1 MDNLANIIHGI
12 VIGNWLLNV
21 FRRLTPVSIPGR
33 YSVVAENCMLQG
45 YSTIIGR
52 CDTLDKAEAARLAVE
67 DSAAYIGDIF
77 DCMDPEDSEFLEKGD
92 FIPWN
97 ELIQAD
103 KADLQRARELCTM
116 N

>member
-1 MDNLANIIHGI
+1 MDKLAKIIYGM
-12 VIGNWLLNV
+12 VIGNWLLSV

-33 YSVVAENCMLQG
+33 YYVVAENCMLQG
-45 YSTIIGR
+45 YRTIVGR

-77 DCMDPEDSEFLEKGD
+77 DKMDPEDSIFLENED

-97 ELIQAD
+97 ELIQVD
-103 KADLQRARELCTM
+103 KDDLQRARELCTM
-116 N
+116 K

>member
-1 MDNLANIIHGI
+1 MDKLANIIYGI

-33 YSVVAENCMLQG
+33 YSVVAENCMLHG
-45 YSTIIGR
+45 YRTIIGR
-52 CDTLDKAEAARLAVE
+52 CDTMDQAEAARLAVE
-67 DSAAYIGDIF
+67 DSAAYFGDIF
-77 DCMDPEDSEFLEKGD
+77 DRMDPEDSEFLENEE

-103 KADLQRARELCTM
+103 RDDLRRARELCTTT
-116 N
+116 